1 MKFFEKF
8 STLKSM
14 NLSKCAQLEYAIL
27 ENIVQDGQQIKLGVL
42 DNVSDVINGLKSKDY
57 KILCKTLDFLENIG
71 EYGTLN
77 ELEKSLKQRISSLEN
92 DQLWELFGQ
101 IIACLQLFVEINF
114 TGRQE
119 LETLTSVKITDSIF
133 QSISLDGENLFPAI
147 KNLELFILA
156 KSFFNS
162 TLPKVSMFNSLAF
175 KWWKFRCLWIHQQ
188 LIQEK
193 SEMIFNEANVLL
205 QNIELNDM
213 NEKAKIGK
221 CDFFP
226 WPPFSFSLT
235 INKIFFSE
243 FNLEVAT
250 FFMNYFHINKIRDA
264 VNEAFNIAGIKI
276 EETGALGKRTK
287 FQEKE
292 LAQLTLNIR
301 NLKMD
306 STTND
311 MTEEI
316 LDDLPQDLKLDDEVR
331 LDKIAFSEH
340 RNLNILSDINSAV
353 ILVQFFLVKR
363 SQPKDSLFKEEL
375 MPYLDAV
382 LENKNTNWCIRLVA
396 LLGK

>member
-1 MKFFEKF
+1 
-8 STLKSM
+8 M

-162 TLPKVSMFNSLAF
+162 TLPKVSMFRSLAF

-226 WPPFSFSLT
+226 WPPLRFSLT

>member
-1 MKFFEKF
+1 
-8 STLKSM
+8 M

-27 ENIVQDGQQIKLGVL
+27 ENLVQDGQQIKLGVL

-77 ELEKSLKQRISSLEN
+77 ELEESLKQRISSLEN

-162 TLPKVSMFNSLAF
+162 TLPKVSMFSSLAF

-205 QNIELNDM
+205 QNIGLNDM

-221 CDFFP
+221 CDIFLGLISTFP
-226 WPPFSFSLT
+226 LPLIIFLFRIQFRSGYIFYELFS
-235 INKIFFSE
+235 
-243 FNLEVAT
+243 
-250 FFMNYFHINKIRDA
+250 H
-264 VNEAFNIAGIKI
+264 
-276 EETGALGKRTK
+276 
-287 FQEKE
+287 Q
-292 LAQLTLNIR
+292 
-301 NLKMD
+301 
-306 STTND
+306 
-311 MTEEI
+311 
-316 LDDLPQDLKLDDEVR
+316 
-331 LDKIAFSEH
+331 
-340 RNLNILSDINSAV
+340 
-353 ILVQFFLVKR
+353 
-363 SQPKDSLFKEEL
+363 
-375 MPYLDAV
+375 
-382 LENKNTNWCIRLVA
+382 
-396 LLGK
+396 